1 VSIDPILRIVK
12 RIEKPVV
19 AISPI
24 IGGQSVKGPAAK
36 MYREL
41 GIEPSALA
49 VAQHYCG
56 LATGFVL
63 DHIDRQL
70 EGEIRSLS
78 MRTLVTNTLMNS
90 HDDRKQ
96 FAMDVLNFIG
106 RDL

>member
-1 VSIDPILRIVK
+1 
-12 RIEKPVV
+12 
-19 AISPI
+19 
-24 IGGQSVKGPAAK
+24 
-36 MYREL
+36 
-41 GIEPSALA
+41 
-49 VAQHYCG
+49 
-56 LATGFVL
+56 VL